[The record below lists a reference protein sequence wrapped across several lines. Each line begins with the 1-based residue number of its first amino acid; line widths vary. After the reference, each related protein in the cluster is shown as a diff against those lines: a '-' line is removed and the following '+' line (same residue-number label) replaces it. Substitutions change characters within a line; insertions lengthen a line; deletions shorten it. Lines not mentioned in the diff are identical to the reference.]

1 MQFHYVSCWH
11 LGTSTCFDC
20 YPPSN
25 VKNLN
30 KWVEYPSHIKK
41 TSELSLLYA
50 NRIKILLFGSIYSSA
65 LYCWIPKTARI
76 TDTHKAALHF
86 VFPLGETQQKHKNR
100 KEKYSLGL
108 SICILPELWVP
119 DQSWVTK
126 LPLLAGISN
135 KRVQIQRGDGS

>member
-11 LGTSTCFDC
+11 LGTSICFDC

-65 LYCWIPKTARI
+65 LYC
-76 TDTHKAALHF
+76 
-86 VFPLGETQQKHKNR
+86 
-100 KEKYSLGL
+100 
-108 SICILPELWVP
+108 
-119 DQSWVTK
+119 
-126 LPLLAGISN
+126 
-135 KRVQIQRGDGS
+135 